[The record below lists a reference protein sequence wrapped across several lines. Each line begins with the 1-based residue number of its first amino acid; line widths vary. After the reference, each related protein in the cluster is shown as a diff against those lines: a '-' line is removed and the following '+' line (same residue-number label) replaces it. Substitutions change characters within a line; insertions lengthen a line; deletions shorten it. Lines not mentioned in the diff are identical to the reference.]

1 MLPVVTLRGP
11 DLIRRGACDEP
22 PTLDERSFRMFQ
34 AYRPPHRT
42 ILRYDQRMRVAEPGG
57 ELRIHEEVLQ
67 LGANGTGKPIARPSR
82 AHDEPARGRGDDEAR
97 AVSCVVEMRPGRSA
111 RSLVLGVFIERMDL
125 VTTGSRLIGTVHA
138 AEADRPAPPLD
149 ALAIAERHGFVV
161 RALAARVGGRDRR
174 GQCG

>member
-11 DLIRRGACDEP
+11 HLIRRGACDEP
-22 PTLDERSFRMFQ
+22 PTLGERSFRMFQ

-42 ILRYDQRMRVAEPGG
+42 ILRYDQRMRVAQPGG

-67 LGANGTGKPIARPSR
+67 LGTNGTGEPIARPPC
-82 AHDEPARGRGDDEAR
+82 AHDEPARGRGDAEAR
-97 AVSCVVEMRPGRSA
+97 AVACVIEMRPRRSV
-111 RSLVLGVFIERMDL
+111 RSLVLGVVIELTHRCGA
-125 VTTGSRLIGTVHA
+125 GSHLIDAIHA

-161 RALAARVGGRDRR
+161 RALAARVGARDR
-174 GQCG
+174 